1 MIRSGQKT
9 FSIAVL
15 LALCAAAPAVIR
27 FAPPQFDS
35 DYVMPGTTTPHPH
48 HNIYEYIDVIVLL
61 VALSLA
67 SWFALKKRSRKA
79 TFVLMI
85 LSLLYFGFWRK
96 GCVCPIGA
104 IQNVTL
110 AVFDSTYSVPVAV
123 LLFLMLPL
131 VFTLLFGRTF
141 CASVCPLGAIQDIVL
156 IRPVSLPFWLAGG
169 LRLIAYLYLA
179 LAVLFAATGSAFLIC
194 RYDPFVAFFRFGGN
208 INMLVVGFCFL
219 LVALFVGRPYC
230 RFFCPYGVI
239 LRQLSRLSKWRVTIT
254 PDECIQCRLCEQ
266 SCPFGAVRSPAVSWS
281 VAQYAAAKKTLV
293 TVLLLAPIL
302 VFVCGLVGA
311 GLKNM
316 TSRMH
321 PDVRL
326 ARQIYLEETGKVSE
340 PTDPTTAFRATGESI
355 ESLYRRASVIR
366 GKFNLGGWL
375 VGGFMGLVAAV
386 KLASVSVWRKRID
399 YEADR
404 AGCFACGRCYKYC
417 PREHLRLSNIEEEA
431 T

>member
-1 MIRSGQKT
+1 MIRSGHRII
-9 FSIAVL
+9 SIAIL

-27 FAPPQFDS
+27 FAPPEFEG
-35 DYVMPGTTTPHPH
+35 DYVMPSTTTPHPH
-48 HNIYEYIDVIVLL
+48 QDIYEYLDVVVLL
-61 VALSLA
+61 AALSLA
-67 SWFALKKRSRKA
+67 SYLALKKRSRKA
-79 TFVLMI
+79 TFILMV

-110 AVFDSTYSVPVAV
+110 AIFDNSYAVPIAV
-123 LLFLMLPL
+123 LLFFMLPL
-131 VFTLLFGRTF
+131 FFTLFFGRIF

-156 IRPVSLPFWLAGG
+156 IRPLSVPFWLAGG
-169 LRLIAYLYLA
+169 LRLLAYLYFA
-179 LAVLFAATGSAFLIC
+179 LAILFAATGSAFLIC

-208 INMLVVGFCFL
+208 INILIVGFCFL

-239 LRQLSRLSKWRVTIT
+239 LRQLSRISKWRVTIT

-266 SCPFGAVRSPAVSWS
+266 SCPFGAIRSPAVQWN
-281 VAQYAAAKKTLV
+281 VAQHAAAKKRLAI
-293 TVLLLAPIL
+293 VLLIAPVLI
-302 VFVCGLVGA
+302 FVCGLIGA
-311 GLKNM
+311 GLKNT

-321 PDVRL
+321 ADVRL
-326 ARQIYLEETGKVSE
+326 AEQIYLEEAGEVNE

-355 ESLYRRASVIR
+355 ESLYERASVIR
-366 GKFNLGGWL
+366 EKFGLGGWL
-375 VGGFMGLVAAV
+375 LDGFMGLVAAV

-404 AGCFACGRCYKYC
+404 AGCYACGRCYKYC
-417 PREHLRLSNIEEEA
+417 PREHVRLSNIKEEA
-431 T
+431 R